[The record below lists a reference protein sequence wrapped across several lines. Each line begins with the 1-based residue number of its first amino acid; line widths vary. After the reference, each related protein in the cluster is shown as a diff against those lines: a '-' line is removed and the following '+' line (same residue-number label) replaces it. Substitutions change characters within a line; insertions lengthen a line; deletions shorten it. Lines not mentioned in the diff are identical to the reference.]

1 MSVSGLSSLSDSM
14 NRTCSLRWYE
24 ALPGTKLWLKCANN
38 RFKYVK
44 TNVVKSLKTK
54 HTGCKLWSPTQE
66 PHTSSS
72 SLSHQCCAMW
82 AFLYHI
88 TQRPTFPPC
97 TQRRLNTQRTE
108 KQLRPQAEVCT
119 STSYNTTTIHAEWG
133 WEFLGSPED
142 IKGSQFQVIT
152 HQQKHNYE
160 YYVPHAKT
168 LMSRFW

>member
-1 MSVSGLSSLSDSM
+1 MQKKCPSLGSVLCW
-14 NRTCSLRWYE
+14 TCSLRWYE
-24 ALPGTKLWLKCANN
+24 ALPENKYFYCLNQTLTETCKY

-97 TQRRLNTQRTE
+97 TQRRLNTRRTE

-142 IKGSQFQVIT
+142 IKGSMNV
-152 HQQKHNYE
+152 KK
-160 YYVPHAKT
+160 KT
-168 LMSRFW
+168 QGLSVSGDYTPTKT